1 MHLLNERNIAGY
13 LAEEVRRY
21 DVPVIQNIMTAIH
34 ESNCLVAILSH
45 NGRLSP
51 SINQE
56 IGYAVSF

>member
-1 MHLLNERNIAGY
+1 
-13 LAEEVRRY
+13 
-21 DVPVIQNIMTAIH
+21 VPVIQNIMAAIR

-51 SINQE
+51 SINQK